1 MRTPSPDHFRRR
13 LVLSRRAS
21 IKARITALRNM
32 KRPSLNFLL
41 KLLNPRSKT
50 PSELYLAATELY
62 AYALER
68 QKLTRK
74 HAKQAQSTESR

>member
-32 KRPSLNFLL
+32 NRPSLSFLL

-62 AYALER
+62 AFALER

-74 HAKQAQSTESR
+74 HAKQSNTTEPR

>member
-1 MRTPSPDHFRRR
+1 MRTPTPDHFRRR
-13 LVLSRRAS
+13 LVLSRRAN
-21 IKARITALRNM
+21 IKTRVTALRNM
-32 KRPSLNFLL
+32 KRPSLSFLL

-74 HAKQAQSTESR
+74 HAKQTEPTES

>member
-13 LVLSRRAS
+13 LVLSRPPAS
-21 IKARITALRNM
+21 KPASPHSGNM

-41 KLLNPRSKT
+41 RLLNPRSKT
-50 PSELYLAATELY
+50 TELYLAATELY

-68 QKLTRK
+68 QKLTRR
-74 HAKQAQSTESR
+74 HAKQTQPTESG